1 MTRKTAKAIFK
12 TALCPASALLLLCAC
27 ETTAPIQDTGDTA
40 IGSKSAA
47 NIAQTQYSPEETV
60 AMKKAAEQFLNDIL
74 TGLRDRNYKLFIKN
88 YTDEMKI
95 DIPEKSFFVMADEFS
110 KKKGPYIARQ
120 FLGDLNQ
127 GYFKIFLWKAQF
139 DVPKEL
145 VESTK
150 KLGKDPK
157 TLLRSDTLIR
167 LELAKVGNEYVV
179 MGIYFQ

>member
-1 MTRKTAKAIFK
+1 MTARIFK
-12 TALCPASALLLLCAC
+12 AALCPAGALLLLCSC
-27 ETTAPIQDTGDTA
+27 GTTAPIQDTGDTA

-47 NIAQTQYSPEETV
+47 NIAKAQYSPEEMA
-60 AMKKAAEQFLNDIL
+60 AMKKASEQFLNDIL

-88 YTDEMKI
+88 YTDEMKV
-95 DIPEKSFFVMADEFS
+95 DINEKSFGVMVDEFA
-110 KKKGPYIARQ
+110 KKKGDYIARQ
-120 FLGDLNQ
+120 YLGDLTQ
-127 GYFKIFLWKAQF
+127 GYFKIFLWRAQF

-145 VESTK
+145 VDSTK

-167 LELAKVGNEYVV
+167 LEVAKIGESYVV